1 MCLGIPGEVVEI
13 TGGEGLERTARV
25 RFGGVTRVVCLAGVP
40 DASPGDF
47 VTVHAGFAISRI
59 DREEAARLEGYLSGI
74 AMHAN
79 AELVGDRPGEEEG
92 A

>member
-1 MCLGIPGEVVEI
+1 MCLGIPGEVLEI

-25 RFGGVTRVVCLAGVP
+25 RFGGVARLVCLAGVP

-59 DREEAARLEGYLSGI
+59 DREEAARLQGFLSEI
-74 AMHAN
+74 ASHASL
-79 AELVGDRPGEEEG
+79 EIPQERPGGER